1 MAKDERT
8 LKERMETRKENYL
21 LRLDT
26 HIDMFNQSLSRN
38 APVLSQLVSALTVG
52 YALYEGVSVWIGAPI
67 WAAIMVG
74 IVAAGAIETVG
85 FMAVDERDKAE
96 AHNRHMTDDVN
107 KVDTNKS
114 HDYVNATFW
123 ITLSIVGVI
132 EALPALVGAF
142 RGTMEVGGVLFRCS
156 LLVFPLLSRLGAN
169 LYAFRSVR
177 LAAESEVAG
186 KLLDAKSKAEKLEA
200 EDHEFEKMK
209 RQADLE
215 AYKAKLLQDA
225 DIERQK
231 ALTDLRIKEQKAA
244 AKLSET
250 EPKKVFSSGRSI
262 EENFP
267 ESIQKVSPENVGKQ
281 LVLYYKDNPG
291 ALLEDAAKHVGWS
304 VPAVSKEVSGLVDSG
319 VFHAEKQGRRKV
331 ITVNGQH
338 EKYLAGEL

>member
-1 MAKDERT
+1 MSERT

-52 YALYEGVSVWIGAPI
+52 YALYEGVSKWIGAPI
-67 WAAIMVG
+67 WAAVMVG

-96 AHNRHMTDDVN
+96 AHNRHMTDDVS

-142 RGTMEVGGVLFRCS
+142 WGTMEVGGVLFRCS

-177 LAAESEVAG
+177 LAAESEVAS
-186 KLLDAKSKAEKLEA
+186 KLMDAKNKAEKLDA

-225 DIERQK
+225 DIERQR
-231 ALTDLRIKEQKAA
+231 ALTDLRIKEQKAVI
-244 AKLSET
+244 KLSEN
-250 EPKKVFSSGRSI
+250 EHKKISTSGRSV

-267 ESIQKVSPENVGKQ
+267 ESIQKVSGESVGRE
-281 LVLYYKDNPG
+281 LVLYYKANPG
-291 ALLEDAAKHVGWS
+291 AKLEDAAQHVGWS
-304 VPAVSKEVSGLVDSG
+304 VPAISKEVSSLVDIG

-331 ITVNGQH
+331 ITVNGNH
-338 EKYLAGEL
+338 EQFLAGEL

>member
-1 MAKDERT
+1 MNERT
-8 LKERMETRKENYL
+8 LKERMEQRKENYL

-52 YALYEGVSVWIGAPI
+52 YALYEGVKDWIGAPI

-96 AHNRHMTDDVN
+96 AHNRHMTDNVSM
-107 KVDTNKS
+107 VDTSKS
-114 HDYVNATFW
+114 RDYVNATFW

-177 LAAESEVAG
+177 LAAESEVASR
-186 KLLDAKSKAEKLEA
+186 LMDAKAKAEKLED
-200 EDHEFEKMK
+200 EDHEFERQK

-215 AYKAKLLQDA
+215 AYRAKLLQDA
-225 DIERQK
+225 DLERQK
-231 ALTDLRIKEQKAA
+231 ALVELRIKEQKAA
-244 AKLSET
+244 VKVSESVSKTNVSQVVTPEKIVSNADSETIEKLIVRFLKNQPGAKLDD
-250 EPKKVFSSGRSI
+250 I
-262 EENFP
+262 
-267 ESIQKVSPENVGKQ
+267 
-281 LVLYYKDNPG
+281 
-291 ALLEDAAKHVGWS
+291 AAHMDTTKGN
-304 VPAVSKEVSGLVDSG
+304 VSKKITSLVEMG
-319 VFHAEKQGRRKV
+319 VLHEERQGKRRV
-331 ITVNGQH
+331 VTVNGNH
-338 EKYLAGEL
+338 EQYLAS